1 MPLSGYQTI
10 QLAVSD
16 SLYLI
21 QTEGDFISGIVDSSQ
36 ILVWEDGIF
45 TIRFSGLSAYPLDIK
60 RAQDKTYISDY
71 RGGLREVFEDNT
83 QSRRFLGGQRYS
95 SKAFVS
101 SPIG

>member
-36 ILVWEDGIF
+36 ILVWEDGI
-45 TIRFSGLSAYPLDIK
+45 LLAALVAYQL
-60 RAQDKTYISDY
+60 TH
-71 RGGLREVFEDNT
+71 
-83 QSRRFLGGQRYS
+83 
-95 SKAFVS
+95 
-101 SPIG
+101 